1 MNMASMTRR
10 SKFRREHDNQENI
23 SNLMEFNLNEP
34 DQFEAIQLQN
44 DVKKR
49 AFELLT
55 SYGDSVNIKQEEEL

>member
-1 MNMASMTRR
+1 
-10 SKFRREHDNQENI
+10 
-23 SNLMEFNLNEP
+23 MEFNLNEP

-55 SYGDSVNIKQEEEL
+55 SYGDSVNVKQEEEL